1 MFRLRRLNPEKAAE
15 IIKLRLMD
23 YRPDQI
29 AEMLGVERSTVYN
42 YLSKVQAFADMKFID
57 ELELELETF
66 QKLYLKVDPDFIIS
80 PEAEKLAQLLR
91 KHMFLLEEFVAQA
104 ILNAHWRKIKA
115 CRKRS
120 T

>member
-1 MFRLRRLNPEKAAE
+1 LRKLNPEKAAE
-15 IIKLRLMD
+15 IVRLRLMD
-23 YRPDQI
+23 YKPHMI

-42 YLSKVQAFADMKFID
+42 YLSQVQAFADMKFID
-57 ELELELETF
+57 ELELELEIF
-66 QKLYLKVDPDFIIS
+66 RRLYLKVDPDYIIS

-91 KHMFLLEEFVAQA
+91 KHMFLPEEFVAQA
-104 ILNAHWRKIKA
+104 VLNAHWRGIKA